1 MKHRT
6 LSVICEQPGD
16 DKCVNETGTHPA
28 SMNAALNSAV
38 LISNTLHSC
47 NCFLLHVFQVNQLN
61 IYSSNIIIIIIPGD
75 KAYQLQVCILKTFFF
90 IFLLQVP
97 SDKTD
102 AILSLPLLELA
113 GRLQE
118 GSLSPRTVLYTYIQ
132 KVSAYLH
139 PEGQIAYVIRAVM
152 YGMVTC

>member
-1 MKHRT
+1 MRHPPSQHGRGPEFC
-6 LSVICEQPGD
+6 S
-16 DKCVNETGTHPA
+16 THFEPP
-28 SMNAALNSAV
+28 S
-38 LISNTLHSC
+38 
-47 NCFLLHVFQVNQLN
+47 FLPYLLLCVFQLNQLT
-61 IYSSNIIIIIIPGD
+61 IYSSIIPVD
-75 KAYQLQVCILKTFFF
+75 KAYQLQVCSFETFFF

-132 KVSAYLH
+132 KVSAYSH
-139 PEGQIAYVIRAVM
+139 PEGQIAYVIHAVM
-152 YGMVTC
+152 CGMVTC